1 MFGYSFFNLS
11 FIVSVI
17 QERLEMSRKLLETKV
32 MTTDK
37 YKLIFEPL
45 KGIKMEI
52 LKQIMNFILN
62 VADTVGDNFDKDK
75 MRGELIKKIM
85 EKCKCKKDEESIQ
98 KRVKVFDEPFS
109 PRPKGHFWRI
119 ILKRISLGRFNYNLE
134 FRLAKRN
141 VLKTLKDLALN
152 AITSNVRNGTHID
165 KLQLDVPDTIKMS
178 MKQDCYARTQFPKF
192 EPYEISLTKK
202 QHFSEILKR
211 KHERRRHRQIQV
223 KQETL
228 DSSMSLK
235 DENQDSCSDLW
246 DS

>member
-52 LKQIMNFILN
+52 LKKIMNFILN
-62 VADTVGDNFDKDK
+62 VADTAVDNFDKDK

-98 KRVKVFDEPFS
+98 KRVNVFDEPFS
-109 PRPKGHFWRI
+109 PRPKGHMWRI
-119 ILKRISLGRFNYNLE
+119 KIPIDYPHGNIE
-134 FRLAKRN
+134 FRLVKRHT
-141 VLKTLKDLALN
+141 LKTLRDLALN
-152 AITSNVRNGTHID
+152 AITSNVENGKQID
-165 KLQLDVPDTIKMS
+165 KMELEIPDTIKMS
-178 MKQDCYARTQFPKF
+178 MKQDSFARKQFPKF

-202 QHFSEILKR
+202 QQFSEILKR
-211 KHERRRHRQIQV
+211 RHEKRRQIQV
-223 KQETL
+223 KKE
-228 DSSMSLK
+228 S
-235 DENQDSCSDLW
+235 
-246 DS
+246 